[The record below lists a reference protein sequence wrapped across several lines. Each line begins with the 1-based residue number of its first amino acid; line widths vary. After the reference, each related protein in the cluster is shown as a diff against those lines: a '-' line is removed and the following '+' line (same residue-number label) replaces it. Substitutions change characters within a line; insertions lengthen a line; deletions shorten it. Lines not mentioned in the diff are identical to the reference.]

1 MWNTFHGP
9 LKDEEILYLNI
20 EYFKDTTQMYNF
32 YNKYFSAHQ
41 DQKFFPQHLPLKN
54 HFSIVEYFRGISLA
68 ETTPSLRLD
77 K

>member
-1 MWNTFHGP
+1 MRNIFHGP
-9 LKDEEILYLNI
+9 LKDEENLYLKI
-20 EYFKDTTQMYNF
+20 GYFKDTPKMYNF
-32 YNKYFSAHQ
+32 YNKYFSAHKH
-41 DQKFFPQHLPLKN
+41 QKFFPQHLPLEN